1 MKRFIYLFGVNLIF
15 LVSSAQTSQFIIS
28 TNTTDNANEYLWQIL
43 DSDSVTVLN
52 ASPAFSDSSTYID
65 TIVLNDCGNFY
76 FNTFSN
82 DTANSTWSDGSSVFV
97 IDLES
102 SDTLIQTVGTSPPFI
117 NAVFSTKCNLM
128 INEIH
133 YDNAGVDTLEGVEIV
148 GKAGYDLS
156 CFSIYLYNGSSILWT

>member
-52 ASPAFSDSSTYID
+52 ANPAFSDSSTYID

-117 NAVFSTKCNLM
+117 NAVFSTKC
-128 INEIH
+128 
-133 YDNAGVDTLEGVEIV
+133 T
-148 GKAGYDLS
+148 
-156 CFSIYLYNGSSILWT
+156 IYGFGIISFF